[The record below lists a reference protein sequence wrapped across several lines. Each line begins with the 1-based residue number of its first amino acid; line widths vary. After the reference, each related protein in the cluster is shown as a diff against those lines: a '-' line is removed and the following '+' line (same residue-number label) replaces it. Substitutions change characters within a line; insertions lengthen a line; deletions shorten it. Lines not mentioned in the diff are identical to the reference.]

1 LTAYHEEVLR
11 SFSALTLFFGL
22 SVSSASALEL
32 HVSPAQPGQGDTIS
46 VVVTGAEHPPTV
58 HVGDRRFTA
67 FDIGNGRYRAFV
79 PVSPLDKP
87 GPWSIAI
94 EAGSA
99 HTSVTVPVA
108 ARRFGEQHITLPPH
122 VKTEADPIEL
132 ARIGAAKALR
142 SAAKQWNGVFL
153 APAAGRISS
162 VYGTRRWR
170 NRIFLKDY
178 YHRGIDY
185 APGGGA
191 PASAPAG
198 GRVVVVGHEK
208 EGFTVNGNTVAIDHG
223 HGVVSVLLHLA
234 TIDVAEGDTVR
245 AGQRVGTVGATG
257 IATGPHL
264 HWGFFV
270 EGISVDPRP
279 WLQNAIE

>member
-1 LTAYHEEVLR
+1 VLP
-11 SFSALTLFFGL
+11 SSVVTIVALVLAFSAP
-22 SVSSASALEL
+22 AIALDAR
-32 HVSPAQPGQGDTIS
+32 VSPAQPGQGDAIS
-46 VVVTGAEHPPTV
+46 VVVTGADRAPTV
-58 HVGDRRFTA
+58 HVGERRFTA
-67 FDIGNGRYRAFV
+67 FDIGDGRYRAFV

-87 GPWSIAI
+87 GRWTIAVDAGPAHASI
-94 EAGSA
+94 
-99 HTSVTVPVA
+99 VVPVA
-108 ARRFGEQHITLPPH
+108 ARRFGEQRITLPPH

-142 SAAKQWNGVFL
+142 STTKQWNGVFL
-153 APAAGRISS
+153 PPAAGRISS

-170 NRIFLKDY
+170 NGIFLKDY

-185 APGGGA
+185 APGAGA
-191 PASAPAG
+191 PATAPAA

-234 TIDVAEGDTVR
+234 TIEVAEGDVVR

-279 WLQNAIE
+279 WLKNPIE